1 MKEQPKSK
9 AVVLWTGGK
18 DCNLALYEAKTMGFE
33 IAALISFSGKD
44 VQFKAHP
51 IEIMKAQSEALD
63 IPHAVFE
70 IKEPYKEGYE
80 QAIQQVKDTYRIDTI
95 VTGDIA
101 EIHGSTNWI
110 TDRCRP
116 SGINVFLPLWHID
129 REQILLRLFSLG
141 FKIIFSCVKPPWFR
155 SEWLGKALDESVIV
169 ELMEL
174 NVEKGLDIC
183 GEQGEYHTW

>member
-1 MKEQPKSK
+1 
-9 AVVLWTGGK
+9 
-18 DCNLALYEAKTMGFE
+18 
-33 IAALISFSGKD
+33 
-44 VQFKAHP
+44 
-51 IEIMKAQSEALD
+51 
-63 IPHAVFE
+63 
-70 IKEPYKEGYE
+70 
-80 QAIQQVKDTYRIDTI
+80 I

-110 TDRCRP
+110 TDRCHP

-129 REQILLRLFSLG
+129 IEQILLRLFSLG
-141 FKIIFSCVKPPWFR
+141 FKIIFSYVKPPWFR

-183 GEQGEYHTW
+183 GEQGEYHTWVLDGPLYKQRLSIKTFNVHRHESIMYLEMTKLKKEIKDPWLLVN